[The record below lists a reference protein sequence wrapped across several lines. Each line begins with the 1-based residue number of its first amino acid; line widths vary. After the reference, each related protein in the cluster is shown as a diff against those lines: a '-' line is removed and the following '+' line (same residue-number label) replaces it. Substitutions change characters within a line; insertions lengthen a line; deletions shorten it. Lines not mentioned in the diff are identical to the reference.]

1 MAATGRR
8 DVGQLLAETRRALDK
23 FEEHL
28 DEFSGVLAELEAEAA
43 RRRVEPQ
50 RRKGWL

>member
-8 DVGQLLAETRRALDK
+8 DLGVLLAETRSALDI
-23 FEEHL
+23 FEHHL
-28 DEFSGVLAELEAEAA
+28 NEFSEVLTELEAETA
-43 RRRVEPQ
+43 RQRREPE